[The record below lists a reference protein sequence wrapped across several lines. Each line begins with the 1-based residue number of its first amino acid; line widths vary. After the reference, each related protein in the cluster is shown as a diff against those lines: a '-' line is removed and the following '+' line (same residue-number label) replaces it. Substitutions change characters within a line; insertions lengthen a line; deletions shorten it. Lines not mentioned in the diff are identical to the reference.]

1 MFVSLEGIDGSGKST
16 QAQLLAEALRPE
28 TLLVREPGGTAAAEQ
43 IRDLLA
49 DGAIDLD
56 PQAELMLFCAARAD
70 LVKQVI
76 RPALEAGRDVVSD
89 RFADSTVAYQGAAR
103 GLGVELVERFSD
115 AATGGLAPDLTLLIR
130 IDAEVAAK
138 RSGGEDRFEAAG
150 LEFQRQVAAA
160 YDEIAA
166 RDDAR
171 VVTVD
176 GTGSVEEVHARVMDI
191 VRSRQ

>member
-1 MFVSLEGIDGSGKST
+1 LFVSLEGIDGSGKST
-16 QAQLLAEALRPE
+16 QAQLLAEELGPE
-28 TLLVREPGGTAAAEQ
+28 ILLVREPGGTAAAEQ

-130 IDAEVAAK
+130 IDAEVAAE